1 MVTSVA
7 ATTTAAAATDAQ
19 AASTKQ
25 LAGNFDTFL
34 KLLTTQLQNQDPM
47 SPMDSNQFTQQLVQF
62 SQVEQQ
68 INTNDNLKSLIALAQ
83 GRSASDA
90 VGYLGKSV
98 TVTSGQGVL
107 SNGQGEWSYALGSAA
122 SSDTLT
128 VTDASGKVVYTQ
140 AGELGAGQHIFDW
153 DGTDANG
160 QQLPD
165 GVYTL
170 SVAAKAADG
179 TAVDSAVASKGVVD
193 EVNLTGSEPMLMIG
207 SMAVPLSNVAAVNSL

>member
-1 MVTSVA
+1 MVANVA
-7 ATTTAAAATDAQ
+7 SATAAAAQTTA
-19 AASTKQ
+19 TKQ

-68 INTNDNLKSLIALAQ
+68 INTNDNLKSLISLAQ

-90 VGYLGKSV
+90 VSYLGKSV
-98 TVTSGQGVL
+98 TITTGHGLL
-107 SNGQGEWSYALGSAA
+107 SNGQAQWSYALGSAA
-122 SSDTLT
+122 SSSTLT

-140 AGELGAGQHIFDW
+140 AGELTAGQHNFDW
-153 DGTDANG
+153 NGTDNNG
-160 QQLPD
+160 RQLPD

-170 SVAAKAADG
+170 AVAATKADG
-179 TAVDSAVASKGVVD
+179 SSDDTAVASKGVVD
-193 EVNLTGSEPMLMIG
+193 EVNLTGSEPLLMIG
-207 SMAVPLSNVAAVNSL
+207 SMAVPLSQVAAVNNL